1 MTSCRE
7 PGQNAV
13 QDRNRH
19 LAEVRCVMGV
29 GPWDGDDDE
38 EDDDDDDDGD
48 DEEDDDDDGPE
59 ETDLPEGP
67 WVKRDQIYVSLTR
80 QMCS

>member
-29 GPWDGDDDE
+29 GPWDGDDD
-38 EDDDDDDDGD
+38 
-48 DEEDDDDDGPE
+48 DGPE